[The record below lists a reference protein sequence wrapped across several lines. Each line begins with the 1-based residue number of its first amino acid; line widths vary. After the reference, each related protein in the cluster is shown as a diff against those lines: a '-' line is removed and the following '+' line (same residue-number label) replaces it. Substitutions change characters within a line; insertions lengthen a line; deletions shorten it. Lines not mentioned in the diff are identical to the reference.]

1 MSKDRLE
8 KIKNNAEIIH
18 NKARSG
24 NAFNSIR
31 IPTTIDV
38 KLKYEDYAY
47 LCKQTEQAEE
57 LKRKARIDNDLFEI
71 QVQRNEQYRESL
83 RRVREEVLSLS
94 EGRDVRPFKI
104 YGIVTEALESESE

>member
-1 MSKDRLE
+1 MNERLE

-18 NKARSG
+18 NKAVSG

-57 LKRKARIDNDLFEI
+57 LKRKARIDNNLLET
-71 QVQRNEQYRESL
+71 QVQLNDKHREAL
-83 RRVREEVLSLS
+83 KKVRKEVLNLS